1 MESELPEARR
11 RILAAHWS
19 GMALLEHAS
28 IASFARFSLQLMAVG
43 APASLVEAAHRAALD
58 EIEHAKLTF
67 RLASR
72 YEGRPLG
79 PGPLPFDGGVAVDA
93 SLAALAAGTAREGC
107 VGETVGA
114 AEANALLERA
124 RDPEVR
130 AALTIIA
137 RDEASHA
144 ELAWLTVRW
153 ALDQGDDSV
162 SGAVSRAFSDEL
174 QRPLAGSDSAD
185 VLAHADV
192 LADHGM
198 WLPSAL
204 RSIRHRAIE
213 EVVRPAYQALR
224 TGRNA

>member
-1 MESELPEARR
+1 MESELPEDARL
-11 RILAAHWS
+11 ILAAHWS

-28 IASFARFSLQLMAVG
+28 VASFARFSLQLMAVG

-58 EIEHAKLTF
+58 EIEHARLTF

-93 SLAALAAGTAREGC
+93 SLAALAVATAREGC

-130 AALTIIA
+130 AALALIA

-144 ELAWLTVRW
+144 ELAWQTVRW
-153 ALDQGDDSV
+153 ALDQGDDTV
-162 SGAVSRAFSDEL
+162 RRAVAGAFSDEL
-174 QRPLAGSDSAD
+174 QRPLGGSDSAD
-185 VLAHADV
+185 LVAHADV
-192 LADHGM
+192 LADHGT

-204 RSIRHRAIE
+204 GSIRRRAID
-213 EVVRPAYQALR
+213 EVVRPALQALL
-224 TGRNA
+224 TAA